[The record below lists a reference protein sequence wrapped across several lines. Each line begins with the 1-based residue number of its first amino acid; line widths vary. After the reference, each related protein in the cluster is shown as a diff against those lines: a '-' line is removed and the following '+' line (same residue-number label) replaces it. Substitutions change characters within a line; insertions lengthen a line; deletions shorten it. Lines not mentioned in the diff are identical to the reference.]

1 MVVSTAPLK
10 ILELKN
16 TNGFF
21 PFNPEFQ
28 PVIIIYRKRV
38 S

>member
-1 MVVSTAPLK
+1 MFVSTAPLK

-16 TNGFF
+16 TNEFF

-28 PVIIIYRKRV
+28 PATITYRKKV